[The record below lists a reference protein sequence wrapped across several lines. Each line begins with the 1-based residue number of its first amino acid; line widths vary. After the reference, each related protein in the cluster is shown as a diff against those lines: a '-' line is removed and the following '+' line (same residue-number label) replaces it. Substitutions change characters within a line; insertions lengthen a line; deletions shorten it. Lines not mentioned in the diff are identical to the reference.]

1 MKHLIFPD
9 TKMSQDFS
17 LPYIHIPTPTT
28 NTNIINP
35 AIIGAITFIRKTIIA
50 TIIIRTMMPTITVA
64 AADAIPKWTFLLQS
78 SKY

>member
-1 MKHLIFPD
+1 MKHLILPD
-9 TKMSQDFS
+9 TKMSQDFN

-50 TIIIRTMMPTITVA
+50 TIIIRTMMPTIIVA
-64 AADAIPKWTFLLQS
+64 AADAIPKWYFLLRS
-78 SKY
+78 SEY